1 MLEDYFE
8 FHHVIPRCMDG
19 MDDPTNLVE
28 LMPEEHR
35 TSIAGKNPIDGFNTA
50 FRPNSA

>member
-28 LMPEEHR
+28 LMPEEHL
-35 TSIAGKNPIDGFNTA
+35 IAHLLLAKI
-50 FRPNSA
+50 R